1 MVQVMDRKPFRAPLP
16 LRVLPYVPLL
26 NQLLP
31 RLIGFGVRRERPRPL
46 G

>member
-1 MVQVMDRKPFRAPLP
+1 MTRILGRMGLLLP
-16 LRVLPYVPLL
+16 LRFLPHFPLL

-31 RLIGFGVRRERPRPL
+31 RLIGFGVQRERPRPL